1 MPPRTEA
8 KTTPQQIAELY
19 EENRRL
25 HTLVTNLTE
34 RVATLEAVSEDPE
47 DESS

>member
-1 MPPRTEA
+1 MPPRNEA
-8 KTTPQQIAELY
+8 KTVPQQIAELY

-34 RVATLEAVSEDPE
+34 RVHQLEASDDADGE
-47 DESS
+47 ES

>member
-1 MPPRTEA
+1 MPPRNEA

-25 HTLVTNLTE
+25 HTLVANLTE
-34 RVATLEAVSEDPE
+34 RVATLEAASEDA
-47 DESS
+47 DSESS